1 MWLAAIG
8 GDLRGGNGELAVFDV
23 NAELL
28 AGVEACIVDQPAAGD
43 LEPEVQR
50 LAALIIDGPHPVTT
64 DVALALHGDETL
76 RDGLPNLRRVDLAH
90 VLV

>member
-8 GDLRGGNGELAVFDV
+8 GDLRGGNGELAVFNV
-23 NAELL
+23 NVKLL
-28 AGVEACIVDQPAAGD
+28 AGVEADVVYQSAADD

-50 LAALIIDGPHPVTT
+50 LAALVIDGLQSVTT